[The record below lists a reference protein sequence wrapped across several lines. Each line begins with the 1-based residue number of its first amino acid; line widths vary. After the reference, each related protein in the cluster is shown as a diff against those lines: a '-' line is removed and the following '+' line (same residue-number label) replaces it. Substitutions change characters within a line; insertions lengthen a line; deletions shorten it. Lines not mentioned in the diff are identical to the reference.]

1 MVKPTYEKRKMKTVI
16 LFDLDGTVIDST
28 EAILDGFRVAFE
40 TFGGV
45 VPSDEL
51 IKKEIGHTLENMFLT
66 LGVEE
71 SKVDA
76 HVHAYK
82 MHYRVI
88 SCEKTILLEGARE
101 AIVEASQFATLG
113 VVTTK
118 TGEYSTILLEHMGL
132 MEYFSVL
139 IGREHVENPKP
150 HAEPILKALAKLE
163 HDRNKTW
170 MIGDTCMDMDAAK
183 NAGVKSVAVTSGYAT
198 HSMLKNCSSSI
209 CSNALEA
216 IDYIK
221 KTDENYK

>member
-1 MVKPTYEKRKMKTVI
+1 MKPVI

-51 IKKEIGHTLENMFLT
+51 IKNEIGHTLEDMFLT
-66 LGVEE
+66 LGVEA
-71 SKVDA
+71 SKVDE

-101 AIVEASQFATLG
+101 AIELASQFATLG

-118 TGEYSTILLEHMGL
+118 TGEYSKILLEHMEL
-132 MEYFSVL
+132 MKYFDVL
-139 IGREHVENPKP
+139 IGREDVEHPKP
-150 HAEPILKALAKLE
+150 HAEPILKALLKLE
-163 HDRNKTW
+163 HDRNSTW
-170 MIGDTCMDMDAAK
+170 MIGDTCMDMMAAK
-183 NAGVKSVAVTSGYAT
+183 NAEVNSIAVTSGYGTAKT
-198 HSMLKNCSSSI
+198 LQKCSGVI
-209 CSNALEA
+209 CRTVLEA
-216 IDYIK
+216 VNFIQK
-221 KTDENYK
+221 CDENYK

>member
-1 MVKPTYEKRKMKTVI
+1 MKPVI

-51 IKKEIGHTLENMFLT
+51 IKNEIGHTLEDMFLT
-66 LGVEE
+66 LGVEA
-71 SKVDA
+71 SKVDE

-101 AIVEASQFATLG
+101 AIVLASQFATLG

-118 TGEYSTILLEHMGL
+118 TGEYSKILLEHMGL
-132 MEYFSVL
+132 MKYFDVL
-139 IGREHVENPKP
+139 IGREHVEHPKP
-150 HAEPILKALAKLE
+150 HAEPILKALMKLE
-163 HDRNKTW
+163 HDKNNTW
-170 MIGDTCMDMDAAK
+170 MIGDTCMDMMAAK
-183 NAGVKSVAVTSGYAT
+183 NAEVNSIAVTSGYGT
-198 HSMLKNCSSSI
+198 TKTLQKCSDI
-209 CSNALEA
+209 IYGTVLEA
-216 IDYIK
+216 VNFIQK
-221 KTDENYK
+221 CDENYK